1 MLFLILAMICSSSL
15 ALILKHGHVKNN
27 NTVLLINGNYATASL
42 FSLAFIIFKYGYNFS
57 IEVIVFGA
65 FLGVL
70 FAGTFVLYSKA
81 ISLAGT
87 ALSTVSARLSVL
99 IPVLAAIIFYGE
111 SPNIKM
117 LLGFGLALITLY
129 LFYLSLKNHGTVEGR
144 KGKYIYLLSLLVGI
158 GFVDL
163 SMKMFEQNFP
173 ISEKGVFVFTIFF
186 SAFIYTSLYLI
197 IKKIKFDKGTFNL
210 GLMLGVPNVLAI
222 NFLLAALD
230 ELPAIV
236 VFPVMNIGVIV
247 ITAVV
252 AYLIW
257 KEQIN
262 LYGKIA
268 LAFGI
273 AAILLLKL

>member
-15 ALILKHGHVKNN
+15 ALILKHGYVKNN
-27 NTVLLINGNYATASL
+27 NTVLLINGNYATASI
-42 FSLAFIIFKYGYNFS
+42 FSLAFIIFKYGYDYS

-87 ALSTVSARLSVL
+87 ALATVSARLSVL
-99 IPVLAAIIFYGE
+99 IPVLTSIIFYAE

-117 LLGFGLALITLY
+117 LLGFSLALITLY
-129 LFYLSLKNHGTVEGR
+129 LFYLSLKNHGTIEGR
-144 KGKYIYLLSLLVGI
+144 RGKYFYLLSLLIGI

-163 SMKMFEQNFP
+163 SMKIFEQNFP
-173 ISEKGVFVFTIFF
+173 IFEKGVFVFTIFF

-210 GLMLGVPNVLAI
+210 GLMLGVPNVLSI
-222 NFLLAALD
+222 NFLLAALN

-257 KEQIN
+257 NEEIN

-273 AAILLLKL
+273 AAIILLKL

>member
-1 MLFLILAMICSSSL
+1 
-15 ALILKHGHVKNN
+15 
-27 NTVLLINGNYATASL
+27 
-42 FSLAFIIFKYGYNFS
+42 
-57 IEVIVFGA
+57 
-65 FLGVL
+65 
-70 FAGTFVLYSKA
+70 
-81 ISLAGT
+81 
-87 ALSTVSARLSVL
+87 
-99 IPVLAAIIFYGE
+99 
-111 SPNIKM
+111 
-117 LLGFGLALITLY
+117 
-129 LFYLSLKNHGTVEGR
+129 
-144 KGKYIYLLSLLVGI
+144 LLSLLVGI

-257 KEQIN
+257 KEEIN
-262 LYGKIA
+262 LYGKLA
-268 LAFGI
+268 LAIGV
-273 AAILLLKL
+273 AAIILLKL